1 MPHPIA
7 GPEFLRMTI
16 WSPAMTARLGELWPN
31 AKLSITTIAL
41 RLGREFDTVLT
52 RNAVAGKAHR
62 DGLAAQYPRTVPEAL
77 QPGFVPKQKPRRTAQ
92 VIKPKVYLPKATP
105 IPSRV
110 PVVIDTTMPLP
121 VALSESDRC
130 RWLLGDVLKGNRKP
144 PIETDQIYARWAD
157 VPRCTNQRDG
167 EHSYCKLHR
176 AMASQGAPIPND
188 RSPVLTDPLF
198 APKPIEEMAG

>member
-1 MPHPIA
+1 
-7 GPEFLRMTI
+7 MTI
-16 WSPAMTARLGELWPN
+16 WSKPMSDRLAELWPN

-77 QPGFVPKQKPRRTAQ
+77 QTGFVPKQKPQRTAQ
-92 VIKPKVYLPKATP
+92 VIKPKVYIPKATP

-110 PVVIDTTMPLP
+110 PVVIDLAMPLP
-121 VALSESDRC
+121 VATDDAERC
-130 RWLLGDVLKGNRKP
+130 RWLLGDVLRGNRKP
-144 PIETDQIYARWAD
+144 PIPEDPIYPRWAD
-157 VPRCTNQRDG
+157 VPRCANARDR
-167 EHSYCKLHR
+167 EKPYCPLHCS
-176 AMASQGAPIPND
+176 MAYQGAPIPND
-188 RSPVLTDPLF
+188 RAPVLTDPLF